1 MSPSVLK
8 TLRSG
13 QQYRVKIRNQRTAT
27 RIFLY
32 RERRFK
38 HIPCAV
44 FSSPVRGPLI
54 VHLDKPGQI
63 RIAGPKPPRSALS
76 VPHYDLLEC
85 EPIPTCSK
93 KHSPGML

>member
-1 MSPSVLK
+1 MSPSAIK
-8 TLRSG
+8 NLRTG

-38 HIPCAV
+38 SIPCAV

-54 VHLDKPGQI
+54 IHVVKPGQI
-63 RIAGPKPPRSALS
+63 RLAGPTPPRSQLS
-76 VPHYDLLEC
+76 VPHYDLLQC
-85 EPIPTCSK
+85 EPTPTCSK
-93 KHSPGML
+93 KSGAVS